1 LIFMIFSKQ
10 KIVMSWLLGIPLL
23 TSLAYLGIMYLSYP
37 LIHGERAPLLVS
49 FLRYSHTVL
58 LPLLLIGLGVL
69 APAFGSSRSGNNS
82 WQFIRNI
89 GVFAMALLLLYGFEK
104 PVLSP
109 FITPQTFENYPNN
122 IALQWSYFTRNIT
135 EKMRSR
141 LNKASVWIHLPI
153 PDNGL
158 HATQI
163 RYFLSPV
170 RASVDTTM
178 NLYDRRSGDL
188 ASLWDDYDYLWFPVI
203 NANQDRLFFEKMGKA
218 IPQSRFVKVIKR
230 ERYIELQPADMY

>member
-1 LIFMIFSKQ
+1 
-10 KIVMSWLLGIPLL
+10 MSWLLGIPLL
-23 TSLAYLGIMYLSYP
+23 TSLAYLGLMYLSYP
-37 LIHGERAPLLVS
+37 LIHVERAPLLVS
-49 FLRYSHTVL
+49 FLRYVHTVL

-69 APAFGSSRSGNNS
+69 APAFGSSRSGKNS

-109 FITPQTFENYPNN
+109 FITPQTLKNHPNSM
-122 IALQWSYFTRNIT
+122 ALQWSNTIRDVT
-135 EKMRSR
+135 EKMRTR

-153 PDNGL
+153 PNSGL
-158 HATQI
+158 YATQI

-170 RASVDTTM
+170 RARVDTSM

-188 ASLWDDYDYLWFPVI
+188 ARLWDDYDYLWFPVI
-203 NANQDRLFFEKMGKA
+203 NPNQDRLFFEKMGKK
-218 IPQSRFVKVIKR
+218 IPQSRLVKVIKR
-230 ERYIELQPADMY
+230 EKYIELQPADMF